1 MRQPSD
7 QPEPRYVICHCRHCD
22 GHIEFDANELA
33 EENSNVSCPFCGSET
48 QLHIPNAENAAQPAT
63 TSETSPPDRFK
74 SVKVTRGRRVSLTPS
89 QCESGKG
96 QELVALLSEITRE
109 GLVSKDGVQRLNT
122 WLDVNSGADFPAV
135 SFLADIPERLGEI
148 TTAKAFEVHFA
159 IERVLPKTIRERV
172 VKKRQEA
179 WLHSPLKP
187 KATEAQLNYIR
198 GLGGHPTPGLN
209 IAEASLLIEQ
219 LLEHSGPTPRQNAT
233 EKQLQYIRELGGS
246 PPVGLTKSAASK
258 LIEELKGEDD
268 SPTPRQIMLLRFWNR
283 MDLANRSR
291 SEIVNWLE
299 NFYAQDSRRKS
310 AWELY
315 KLQNKDDGTQRD
327 PSWVKIGEGENC
339 LRDLIA
345 WRKKAGLI
353 LVGVVVLIVAVVIV
367 IARFSGN

>member
-1 MRQPSD
+1 MSQASE
-7 QPEPRYVICHCRHCD
+7 QLEPRYVICHCGHCD

-33 EENSNVSCPFCGSET
+33 EENSTVSCPFCGSQT
-48 QLHIPNAENAAQPAT
+48 QLRIPHAERATQPAT
-63 TSETSPPDRFK
+63 TRETSPHDRFK
-74 SVKVTRGRRVSLTPS
+74 SVKVTRGKKVSLTPS
-89 QCESGKG
+89 QCASGKG
-96 QELVALLSEITRE
+96 QELLALLSEITRD

-122 WLDVNSGADFPAV
+122 WLDVNSGADIPAI
-135 SFLADIPERLGEI
+135 SFLADIPERIGEL

-159 IERVLPKTIRERV
+159 IERVLPKTIREGV

-198 GLGGHPTPGLN
+198 GLGGSPPPGLN

-219 LLEHSGPTPRQNAT
+219 LLDHC
-233 EKQLQYIRELGGS
+233 
-246 PPVGLTKSAASK
+246 
-258 LIEELKGEDD
+258 
-268 SPTPRQIMLLRFWNR
+268 SPTPRQIMILRFWNR
-283 MDLANRSR
+283 MDLANRSK

-310 AWELY
+310 AWQLY

-353 LVGVVVLIVAVVIV
+353 LVGVGALIIAVVVV
-367 IARFSGN
+367 IAYFSGD